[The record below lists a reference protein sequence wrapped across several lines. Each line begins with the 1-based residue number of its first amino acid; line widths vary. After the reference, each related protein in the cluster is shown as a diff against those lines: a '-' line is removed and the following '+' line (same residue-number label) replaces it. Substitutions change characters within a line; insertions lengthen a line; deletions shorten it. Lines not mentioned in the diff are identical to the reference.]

1 MNPLYVLLEIA
12 AGSLFAFAAW
22 TALRRGR
29 LPFLQLAS
37 AAGFGLLLE
46 EGDQLIFET
55 YHYNPDFVLALDRA
69 PVAIGL
75 TWALILIGAMR
86 LTDALGVRRRYAP
99 FVDSVLAISL
109 DLAFD
114 AVAIRMGLWTWRD
127 TPLTEAWF
135 GVPAGNFYTWL
146 IIVFGFTLLS
156 RWLADEAR
164 TRPSLDWF
172 QLGVPVP
179 AFAIVLTGLI
189 PFILLKP
196 TVDPSPGGGMVMFVV
211 TLAGFVGLAAYGVWM
226 PERGLTAR
234 TPPPIDEVRLALAV
248 RLAIHGFF
256 LAALLVIGLAVQHPV
271 LLVIST
277 SLLLAELPL
286 ARLVAFRQARAE
298 ATPALEAAAGA
309 PAPST
314 VAG

>member
-1 MNPLYVLLEIA
+1 MNPLYLLLEVA
-12 AGSLFAFAAW
+12 AGGLFAFAVW

-55 YHYNPDFVLALDRA
+55 YHYSPDFLLSLDRA

-99 FVDSVLAISL
+99 FVDAVLAISL

-172 QLGVPVP
+172 QLGIPVP

-196 TVDPSPGGGMVMFVV
+196 IVDPSPGGGMPMFVL
-211 TLAGFVGLAAYGVWM
+211 TLAVFLGLAAYGVLT
-226 PERGLTAR
+226 PVRGLPASIC
-234 TPPPIDEVRLALAV
+234 PAIDEVRLAFAS
-248 RLAIHGFF
+248 RFAIHGFF
-256 LAALLVIGLAVQHPV
+256 LVALLVLGLAGQHPV
-271 LLVIST
+271 LLVVSAA
-277 SLLLAELPL
+277 LLLAELPL
-286 ARLVAFRQARAE
+286 ARLVVVRHARAE
-298 ATPALEAAAGA
+298 PVPAVE
-309 PAPST
+309 PAEPRSPAT